1 MKNIPSAFT
10 LLMTHCKRIGRDG
23 VRSAL
28 ILWFAFQSETTPL
41 WAKSI
46 ILTALVYLVTPI
58 DAIPDFLPIGLT
70 DDMAVILA
78 AALQI
83 AASIDPECEAKA
95 DDLVQ
100 QWFGN

>member
-1 MKNIPSAFT
+1 MKNIQSAFT

-28 ILWFAFQSETTPL
+28 ILWFAFQSDKTPL

-46 ILTALVYLVTPI
+46 ILTALVYLVTPF
-58 DAIPDFLPIGLT
+58 DAIPDLIPGGFT

-83 AASIDPECEAKA
+83 AASIDPECEARA
-95 DDLVQ
+95 DRVVSE
-100 QWFGN
+100 WFSS